1 MRKVGNYFRFVYNS
15 PRYLLIHVLFL
26 ITIVF
31 LVVESQHEDALYYNI
46 IRATKRNGVQQTD
59 TVFIRNLMVN
69 INTMMYNRL
78 AVFQNTEKLSWKND
92 LFNSVDADLMYG
104 TGACGG
110 FSKVFARSLK
120 LSGYK
125 VRIGQM
131 KANGYYGA
139 HIIVEVFL
147 PDIKRW
153 VVIDPLFLLTFTSTK
168 DGHWAGF
175 EEIKNNWAHYE
186 QQLPLNYDRQYRYE
200 DVRYTNWEKVPL
212 AGSIGY
218 RMLQRILG
226 KERAAAI
233 SIRVLILNKYYTY
246 LCIIVAAYFLFIF
259 ASVRRFRRKHRPVY
273 APASGSSAA

>member
-1 MRKVGNYFRFVYNS
+1 MQKIRNYLRFVYNS

-26 ITIVF
+26 IAIAF
-31 LVVESQHEDALYYNI
+31 LVVESQHEDTLYRNI
-46 IRATKRNGVQQTD
+46 VRANRQISAGQAD
-59 TVFIRNLMVN
+59 TVYIRNLMQT

-78 AVFQNTEKLSWKND
+78 EVFQNTEQLSWKNA

-110 FSKVFARSLK
+110 FSKVLARSLK

-147 PDIKRW
+147 PEPKRW
-153 VVIDPLFLLTFTSTK
+153 AVIDPLFLLTFASTN

-175 EEIKNNWAHYE
+175 EEVKNNWEHYE
-186 QQLPLNYDRQYRYE
+186 QIVPSDYDKQYRYE
-200 DVRYTNWEKVPL
+200 DVRYTNWEKIPL
-212 AGSIGY
+212 LGSISFG
-218 RMLQRILG
+218 LLKSILG
-226 KERAAAI
+226 SERASSI
-233 SIRVLILNKYYTY
+233 SMRVLMLNKYYTY
-246 LCIIVAAYFLFIF
+246 LCIFGGAYFLFIV
-259 ASVRRFRRKHRPVY
+259 ASIRRFKRKHL
-273 APASGSSAA
+273 PAN